1 MMLPSRVVVRTVI
14 FLATVYCVWYLNC
27 CRIAGVDVQP
37 VPYGTTRYALSCL
50 RL

>member
-14 FLATVYCVWYLNC
+14 FLATVYCVWYLNWLQNSGWMC
-27 CRIAGVDVQP
+27 NRYRMVQR
-37 VPYGTTRYALSCL
+37 VTLFCL